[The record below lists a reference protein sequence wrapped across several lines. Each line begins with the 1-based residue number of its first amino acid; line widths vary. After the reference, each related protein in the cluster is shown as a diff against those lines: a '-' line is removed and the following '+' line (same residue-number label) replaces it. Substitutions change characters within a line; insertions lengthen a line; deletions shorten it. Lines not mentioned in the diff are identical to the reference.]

1 MSNESIAPKQHQ
13 VAGVAAETTST
24 APSAPVPEKLWHRV
38 RDEVDQLRT
47 YEPGDEALAAASHAR
62 HGELAPSWVRTYGRF
77 IIVGGVVCGFA
88 IPEVAHALRP
98 FLPHLLVA
106 TLVLALLQA
115 DLRQVPGYLRRPG
128 MVTGL
133 LFCLLVLS
141 PLFVAVETKVVLVN
155 YGLPTAIADGMILAA
170 LSPPLLAAPAIA
182 FLLGLDSMLALVIA
196 IGAHLL
202 APVTISMLATTLL
215 GPELNISVAELM
227 SRLGLIIGLGFAI
240 GMTLRQVR
248 LPAKVGRHSQS
259 TIDSLSVIA
268 LTLLAT
274 AMMDGVTAMAERDP
288 TFVLMA
294 VLCGFL
300 LNPLLQLLGA
310 SLFVKSGFKTSLTV
324 GLLAGYRNVG
334 LLIAALTGATDPA
347 LLTFLAI
354 VQVSAFV
361 MPLLST
367 PVLHKVRSIGFDT
380 A

>member
-1 MSNESIAPKQHQ
+1 MSHEFPADQQNPSRAGADDATTPAASDGIWHQ
-13 VAGVAAETTST
+13 
-24 APSAPVPEKLWHRV
+24 V

-47 YEPGDEALAAASHAR
+47 HETESTALGEAGTMDN
-62 HGELAPSWVRTYGRF
+62 GELAPSWVRAYGRF
-77 IIVGGVVCGFA
+77 VIVGGVVCGFA

-115 DLRQVPGYLRRPG
+115 DLRQVSGHLRRPS

-141 PLFVAVETKVVLVN
+141 PLFVALETKIVLVPF
-155 YGLPTAIADGMILAA
+155 GLPTAIADGMILAA

-182 FLLGLDSMLALVIA
+182 FLLGLDSLLALVIA

-202 APVTISMLATTLL
+202 APLTISMLAHLLL
-215 GPELNISVAELM
+215 GPELDISVSELM
-227 SRLGLIIGLGFAI
+227 SRLALIIGLGFAI
-240 GMTLRQVR
+240 GMTLRRVR
-248 LPAKVGRHSQS
+248 LPSRLARHSQS

-274 AMMDGVTAMAERDP
+274 AMMDGVTAMAVADP
-288 TFVLMA
+288 TFVLIA

-310 SLFVKSGFKTSLTV
+310 SLFVKSGFKTSLTI
-324 GLLAGYRNVG
+324 GLLSGYRNVG
-334 LLIAALTGATDPA
+334 LLIAALSGATDPA

-367 PVLHKVRSIGFDT
+367 PVLRKVRAIGFD
-380 A
+380 AA